1 MLVTIA
7 TVGYGDVTPQT
18 AMGRFAAMG
27 MIVVAIIIVPQ
38 MTNELMEKLS
48 RQSVYARASYEPK
61 THNSSH
67 VLVCG
72 DVTSSSLEEFFQE
85 LFHED
90 HDSTNLY
97 AVVLQPTAPSYEMLG
112 ILRDP
117 VMGHTVVYL
126 EGNALNEKDLKR
138 AMASRAKA
146 IFIMTNKF
154 SADPDEEDA
163 KTILQQFSIQRY
175 LRLHSEQSK
184 ESLFCLQLIRP
195 ENKRHLVTSVDAS
208 STDLVIC
215 LNEFKM
221 GVIAKAVIFPVG
233 GSCFTCC
240 TTPAVV
246 QLTPRSASGRKHA
259 DHEPVDLLRG
269 RQGGGQLAHAGRHRD
284 AGRRRGQRL
293 AGRVPARLRLG
304 DIHHGAVQVSR
315 WGAGVRCCC
324 VNP

>member
-1 MLVTIA
+1 MYYMLVTIA

-233 GSCFTCC
+233 GSYLTLLPNVSS
-240 TTPAVV
+240 TTYPTFFLCV
-246 QLTPRSASGRKHA
+246 SGCEHA
-259 DHEPVDLLRG
+259 DHEPADLLRG

-284 AGRRRGQRL
+284 PGRRRGQRL

-315 WGAGVRCCC
+315 
-324 VNP
+324 